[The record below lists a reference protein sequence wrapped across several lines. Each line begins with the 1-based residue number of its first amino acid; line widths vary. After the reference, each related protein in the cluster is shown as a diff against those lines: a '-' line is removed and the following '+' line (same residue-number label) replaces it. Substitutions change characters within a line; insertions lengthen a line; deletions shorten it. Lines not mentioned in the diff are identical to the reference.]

1 MRVSNTLGNREFTWN
16 ENIMITIHTISHE
29 LWVYKHSYNT
39 IDNKTDDQY
48 SNKDPCSYHKSAV
61 NTSLTNLS
69 IHWNHKH
76 IRRSGTSDWTK
87 TNRINIQIM
96 VGISY
101 LLLSDLLYTSSMVW
115 WVRWIFKHIMIIFLF
130 LFLLFFHIFMGSFL
144 LDKVDLQIIQI

>member
-1 MRVSNTLGNREFTWN
+1 MSYES
-16 ENIMITIHTISHE
+16 IHTVITPSTT
-29 LWVYKHSYNT
+29 KQMIN
-39 IDNKTDDQY
+39 I

-101 LLLSDLLYTSSMVW
+101 LLLSDLLYTSFHGLVGEMN
-115 WVRWIFKHIMIIFLF
+115 IYAHHDY
-130 LFLLFFHIFMGSFL
+130 FFVFVSFVL
-144 LDKVDLQIIQI
+144 SYIHGQFSPGQSRPANNTDLIDK